1 MQQKTNMKKILI
13 ASTLFLLIISC
24 KQKDSENKI
33 VDVAAE
39 NTESSFPI
47 KRMRN
52 TQNIL
57 DGIYSELLKKDSEL
71 QKLDKKVNAIN
82 SDGKIMKELYSDI
95 INNSTDYYNI
105 AKSDAKGITDSLLRK
120 EIFAIV
126 TNSSEKFNEKK
137 VKFEELTKQ
146 VNFNN
151 HKIYSFYQAF
161 KIKKTLP
168 EIEKYQ
174 NAHPLKTDSLENFI
188 NKQNQL
194 LSELKNLK

>member
-1 MQQKTNMKKILI
+1 MKKILI
-13 ASTLFLLIISC
+13 ASTLFLFIISC

-33 VDVAAE
+33 VDIAAE

-57 DGIYSELLKKDSEL
+57 DGIYSELLKKDSKL

-82 SDGKIMKELYSDI
+82 SDSKIMKELYSDI

-105 AKSDAKGITDSLLRK
+105 AKSDAKSITDSLLRK
-120 EIFAIV
+120 EILVIV